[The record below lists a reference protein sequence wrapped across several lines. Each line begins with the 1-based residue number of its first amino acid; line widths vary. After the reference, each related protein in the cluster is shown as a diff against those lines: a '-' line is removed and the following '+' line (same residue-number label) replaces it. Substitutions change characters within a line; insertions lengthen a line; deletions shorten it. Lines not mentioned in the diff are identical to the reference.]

1 MTLRS
6 APDWMPNA
14 RNSGGLVGERL
25 AGKVAL
31 ITGGARGQGRAE
43 ARLFADEGAKVIVT
57 DVLDD
62 EGRALAAAIGAAA
75 SYHHLDVSDEVQWHT
90 VIDRVRDS
98 HGRLDVLVNN
108 AGIGIPGTIIDTTL
122 ADYRKVIDINQVGT
136 FLGMH
141 VCAPL
146 MRDSGGGSI
155 INVSSMMGFVGGAAR
170 VAYTA
175 SKFAVRGMTKVAA
188 IELGPLGIRV
198 NSIHPGAIETDFI
211 RPETRHLLNLERLP
225 LRRIGTAD
233 DVAKLAL
240 FLASD
245 EAAYSTG
252 SEFVIDG
259 GWLSTSAL

>member
-1 MTLRS
+1 V
-6 APDWMPNA
+6 AD
-14 RNSGGLVGERL
+14 RL

-31 ITGGARGQGRAE
+31 VTGAARGQGAAE
-43 ARLFADEGAKVIVT
+43 ARLFASEGATVVVT
-57 DVLDD
+57 DVLDAD
-62 EGRALAAAIGAAA
+62 GAALVADIGARAQ
-75 SYHHLDVSDEVQWHT
+75 YLHLDVTQEEDWQAA
-90 VIDRVRDS
+90 IDHVRAS
-98 HGRLDVLVNN
+98 LGHLDVLVNN
-108 AGIGIPGTIIDTTL
+108 AGIGIPGTVIDTPL
-122 ADYRKVIDINQVGT
+122 SDYRRVIDINQVGT

-141 VCAPL
+141 VGAPL

-175 SKFAVRGMTKVAA
+175 SKFAIRGMTKVAA

-211 RPETRHLLNLERLP
+211 RPETRHLLPVDKLP
-225 LRRIGTAD
+225 LQRIGTAD

-245 EAAYSTG
+245 DAAYSTG
-252 SEFVIDG
+252 SEFIIDG
-259 GWLSTSAL
+259 GWLCTTAL